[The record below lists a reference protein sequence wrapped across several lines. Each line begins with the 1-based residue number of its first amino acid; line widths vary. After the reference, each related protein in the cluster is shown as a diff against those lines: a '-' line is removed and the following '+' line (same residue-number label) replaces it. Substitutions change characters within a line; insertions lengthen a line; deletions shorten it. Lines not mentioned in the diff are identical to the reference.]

1 VILKTAKGEKVNTA
15 FASKQSR
22 INLKIIQAHTSVLV
36 PLLIIPVAPFL
47 ITVEVSCSTI
57 VVMIL
62 CERKGWTISMML
74 KKLRQKLAGHY
85 RTKHTRRKLK
95 RLAKY

>member
-1 VILKTAKGEKVNTA
+1 MILRTDKGEEVNTA

-36 PLLIIPVAPFL
+36 PLLIIPVAPFP
-47 ITVEVSCSTI
+47 ITVKISFLTI

-95 RLAKY
+95 RLAIY

>member
-1 VILKTAKGEKVNTA
+1 MILRTDKGEEVNTA

-22 INLKIIQAHTSVLV
+22 INLKIFQAHTSVLV
-36 PLLIIPVAPFL
+36 PLLIIPVAPFP
-47 ITVEVSCSTI
+47 ITVKISFLTI

-95 RLAKY
+95 RLYKY

>member
-1 VILKTAKGEKVNTA
+1 MILRTDKGEEVNTA

-36 PLLIIPVAPFL
+36 PLLIIPVAPCP
-47 ITVEVSCSTI
+47 ITVKISFVTI

-95 RLAKY
+95 RLARY